1 MSKFPNESK
10 SIEKCTNGLI
20 SKFEGPVQGIDSTL
34 EVINNRQTTITDKLI
49 GENEKFEKVAEEYK
63 MQEMIQKTKLYKKK
77 LEGLKHEMETMTER
91 SSNMNVRAMRL
102 QEAKQTEALKREAKL
117 NQDRERE
124 ENLIARPAV
133 SK

>member
-1 MSKFPNESK
+1 M
-10 SIEKCTNGLI
+10 
-20 SKFEGPVQGIDSTL
+20 
-34 EVINNRQTTITDKLI
+34 I

-77 LEGLKHEMETMTER
+77 LEGLKHEMETMTEI

>member
-1 MSKFPNESK
+1 MSKLPNE
-10 SIEKCTNGLI
+10 SIEKCTKGLI
-20 SKFEGPVQGIDSTL
+20 NKFEGPVQGIDASL
-34 EVINNRQTTITDKLI
+34 EVINNRQSAITDKLI

>member
-1 MSKFPNESK
+1 MSKFPNES
-10 SIEKCTNGLI
+10 IEKCTKGLI
-20 SKFEGPVQGIDSTL
+20 NKFESPVQGIDSTI
-34 EVINNRQTTITDKLI
+34 EVINNRQSAITDKLI

-63 MQEMIQKTKLYKKK
+63 IQEMIQKTKLYKQK
-77 LEGLKHEMETMTER
+77 LEGLKHEMQTMTER

-102 QEAKQTEALKREAKL
+102 QEAKQSEALKREAKR

-124 ENLIARPAV
+124 ESLVARPAV